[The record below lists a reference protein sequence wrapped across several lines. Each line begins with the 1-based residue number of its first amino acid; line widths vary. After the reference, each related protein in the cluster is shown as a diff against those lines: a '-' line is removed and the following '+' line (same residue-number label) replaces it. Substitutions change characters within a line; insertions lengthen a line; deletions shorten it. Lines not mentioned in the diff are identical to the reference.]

1 MIMTINYQQNLILP
15 SRYDGDYVEL
25 IPLNENIYKVDFTH
39 NPYSCRTIFKDNPDE
54 IEAFDPSGGP
64 FVSVGSE
71 IIPHYKVFS
80 INRDKKTKD
89 LLVTLEYVD

>member
-1 MIMTINYQQNLILP
+1 MAINYQQNFILP

-39 NPYSCRTIFKDNPDE
+39 NAYSYRIIFKDSPDD

-64 FVSVGSE
+64 FVSVGYE
-71 IIPHYKVFS
+71 VIPHYKVSS
-80 INRDKKTKD
+80 ITRDKETKD
-89 LLVTLEYVD
+89 LLVTLEYVE